1 LAVEKLYSHPDM
13 MYYLQILDEF
23 RSLRWM
29 GTVPKHF
36 VPNAQILLVGESS
49 GIHKAMEPDEEDKAD
64 ENTNEPIEEM
74 EELEHEDVQRMKHL
88 GKTDSDAI
96 FVDLEA
102 YAKDHPKLQ
111 TEF

>member
-1 LAVEKLYSHPDM
+1 
-13 MYYLQILDEF
+13 
-23 RSLRWM
+23 M
-29 GTVPKHF
+29 GTVPKHL

-49 GIHKAMEPDEEDKAD
+49 GIQKAMEPDGKDKEDED
-64 ENTNEPIEEM
+64 TIEPIEEM

-102 YAKDHPKLQ
+102 FEKDRPQLQ
-111 TEF
+111 QEF